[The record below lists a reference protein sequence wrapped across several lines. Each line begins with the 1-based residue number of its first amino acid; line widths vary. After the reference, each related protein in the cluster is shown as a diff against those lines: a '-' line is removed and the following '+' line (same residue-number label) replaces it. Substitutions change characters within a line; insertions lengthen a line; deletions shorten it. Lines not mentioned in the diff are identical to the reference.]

1 MGGEAGVAAL
11 VHRFYDQMESRAEA
25 RPIREMHP
33 KDLALS
39 REKLIVF
46 LVGWLGGP
54 KRFSQRWGPIRI
66 PVAHARLPIG
76 PAERDQWLL
85 CMDGAVDE
93 MPISSEFRTYF
104 KTQIR
109 VPANRIVAACQ
120 RTQSGVS

>member
-1 MGGEAGVAAL
+1 MGGESGVAKL
-11 VHRFYDQMESRAEA
+11 VHRFYDLMESRPEA

-46 LVGWLGGP
+46 LTGWLGGP
-54 KRFSQRWGPIRI
+54 KCYAQRWGQIRI
-66 PVAHARLPIG
+66 PIAHARLAIG
-76 PAERDQWLL
+76 AAERDQWLG

-93 MPISSEFRTYF
+93 MPISEEFRAYF

-109 VPANRIVAACQ
+109 VPADRIVAVCQ
-120 RTQSGVS
+120 SRS